1 MAIYKYMFSVYGKLV
16 MLGKRTLDETAVT
29 DDCKLVPKEYI
40 PYVAEWIDN
49 YNQKMNGGK

>member
-1 MAIYKYMFSVYGKLV
+1 MTIYKYMFSVYGKLV
-16 MLGKRTLDETAVT
+16 MLGTRTLDETAVT

-40 PYVAEWIDN
+40 PYVAECIDN

>member
-1 MAIYKYMFSVYGKLV
+1 MTIYKYMFSVYGKLV

-29 DDCKLVPKEYI
+29 DDCKLVPKAYI

-49 YNQKMNGGK
+49 YNQKMNGG